1 MKDYIQWGALHLD
14 VQTGC
19 LLISFL
25 AAFGTVYLKQRITQA
40 QLEEWHLTWNAVLL
54 LIFVW
59 KISYFLLHP
68 VLTIKHPVNLLYFS
82 GGKPGILIGAAA
94 ALLYVFIQLSRSS
107 LSLSAFLHILCLVG
121 FSFLLLYGGFQAF
134 LAKDVASSL
143 FCLIVSGI
151 LAIFLTRKKGRLLP
165 IYAALVLMLG
175 LSSTSFFWLKSDET
189 KGKAET
195 VSTTGLKRGNVPPD
209 FVLKTLDGRKVT
221 LSQVKGKTVFLNF
234 WASWCPPCQA
244 EMPEIERFYKEN
256 SRRPIEILS
265 VHLTSEDSVQAARAF
280 ANKHKLTFPILL
292 DETGEVSKRFHV
304 VTLPTTF
311 VISPQGKIVQQ
322 HIGPLNRE
330 MMESL
335 ME

>member
-1 MKDYIQWGALHLD
+1 MKNYIQWGTLHLD

-19 LLISFL
+19 LLVSFL
-25 AAFGTVYLKQRITQA
+25 AAFGTVYLKQRINQVKM
-40 QLEEWHLTWNAVLL
+40 EEWQLTWNAVLL

-59 KISYFLLHP
+59 KISYFMLHP
-68 VLTIKHPVNLLYFS
+68 FLSIKHPVYLLYFS

-94 ALLYVFIQLSRSS
+94 ALIYVFIQLSRSS
-107 LSLSAFLHILCLVG
+107 LSLSALLHILCLVG
-121 FSFLLLYGGFQAF
+121 CSFFLLYGILQAF
-134 LAKDVASSL
+134 LVKDAVASL
-143 FCLIVSGI
+143 FCLVSSGI
-151 LAIFLTRKKGRLLP
+151 LTVFIGRKKIRLVP
-165 IYAALVLMLG
+165 IYAVLVLMLG
-175 LSSTSFFWLKSDET
+175 LSSSPFFWLKSDEA
-189 KGKAET
+189 KGKAAA
-195 VSTTGLKRGNVPPD
+195 VSTTGIKQGDVPPD
-209 FVLKTLDGRKVT
+209 FMLKTLDGRKVT
-221 LSQVKGKTVFLNF
+221 LLQFKGKTVFLNF

-244 EMPEIERFYKEN
+244 EMPEMERFYKEN
-256 SRRPIEILS
+256 SQKPIEILS

-311 VISPQGKIVQQ
+311 VISPQGRIVQQ